1 MENTA
6 KESLFPKHYMTQER
20 QDLKLNQWYVTQKIM
35 LSVCLNGTQESLM
48 EPGCPAVLR
57 SCLMSKAAN
66 MS

>member
-6 KESLFPKHYMTQER
+6 KESLFPKPYMTQER

-48 EPGCPAVLR
+48 EPGSPAVLR